1 MVVEPRLTFVS
12 HFEDLPDP
20 RQLWKVTY
28 PLIEILLLVLCGV
41 ICGADGWVE
50 VATFG
55 KARLEYLRQFLPFE
69 KGTPSHDTLGDLFS
83 RLDPAEFQRCFT
95 AWVESLQTGLKG
107 VVAIDG
113 KTLRHSFDEGHDA
126 IHVVSAWSSRQ
137 ELILGQEKV
146 ADKSNEIKAVPK
158 LLDLLALTG
167 ALVTLDAMGCQKDIA
182 KKIRDKEADYILAL
196 KENQPNLFKDVT
208 QFLDKQIQAGQVSAS
223 QSRDA
228 GHGRIELRECFVSND
243 VEWLQS
249 LHPAWKDLNSIGMIR
264 AHRTIKKTGKTSSE
278 ERYYI
283 SSLKEPKPE
292 EFEAAVR
299 LHWGVENK
307 VHWVMDVIF
316 GSDDCRIRQDY
327 APQNFATIQQMA
339 INLVRKVKKGKLSI
353 RCKRLTAALMPEFLT
368 EVLQGA

>member
-1 MVVEPRLTFVS
+1 MEARLSFVS

-50 VATFG
+50 IETFG
-55 KARLEYLRQFLPFE
+55 KARLDYLRQFLPFE
-69 KGTPSHDTLGDLFS
+69 NGTPSHDVLGELFS
-83 RLDPAEFQRCFT
+83 RLDPVEFRRCFI
-95 AWVESLQTGLKG
+95 AWVESLQTGLRG

-113 KTLRHSFDEGHDA
+113 KTLRHSFKEGHDA
-126 IHVVSAWSSRQ
+126 IHLVSAWSSEQ
-137 ELILGQEKV
+137 GLILGQEKV
-146 ADKSNEIKAVPK
+146 ADKSNEIKAVPR
-158 LLDLLALTG
+158 LLDLLALSG

-196 KENQPNLFKDVT
+196 KENQPTLFNDVSL
-208 QFLDKQIQAGQVSAS
+208 FLDPQVKAGQLFTSK
-223 QSRDA
+223 SRDA
-228 GHGRIELRECFVSND
+228 GHGRVELRECFVSTD
-243 VEWLQS
+243 VDWLKS
-249 LHPAWKDLNSIGMIR
+249 LHPGWKDLNSIGMIR
-264 AHRTIKKTGKTSSE
+264 SHRRIKKTGKTSLE
-278 ERYYI
+278 KRYYI
-283 SSLKEPKPE
+283 SSMKEPKPE

-299 LHWGVENK
+299 MHWGIENK

-327 APQNFATIQQMA
+327 APENFATIQQMA
-339 INLVRKVKKGKLSI
+339 INLVRKLKKGKLSI
-353 RCKRLTAALMPEFLT
+353 RCKRLSAALKPEFLT

>member
-1 MVVEPRLTFVS
+1 MVVEARLSFVS

-28 PLIEILLLVLCGV
+28 PLIEVLLLVLCGV

-50 VATFG
+50 IATFG
-55 KARLEYLRQFLPFE
+55 DARLEYLRQFLPFE
-69 KGTPSHDTLGDLFS
+69 KGTPSHDTLGELFS
-83 RLDPAEFQRCFT
+83 KLDPAEFQRCFT

-113 KTLRHSFDEGHDA
+113 KTLRHSFDEGHEA
-126 IHVVSAWSSRQ
+126 IHVVSAWSSEQ

-146 ADKSNEIKAVPK
+146 ANKSNEIKAIPK
-158 LLDLLALTG
+158 LLDLLALSG
-167 ALVTLDAMGCQKDIA
+167 ALVTLDAMGCQKEIA
-182 KKIRDKEADYILAL
+182 VKIRAKGADYILAL
-196 KENQPNLFKDVT
+196 KENQPNLFNDVT
-208 QFLDKQIQAGQVSAS
+208 LFLKQQVPAGQVLAS

-228 GHGRIELRECFVSND
+228 GHGRVDLRECFVSTD

-264 AHRTIKKTGKTSSE
+264 SQRTNKKTGETSLE
-278 ERYYI
+278 QRYYI
-283 SSLKEPKPE
+283 SSLQNPKPE

-299 LHWGVENK
+299 LHWGIENK
-307 VHWVMDVIF
+307 VHWVMDVVF
-316 GSDDCRIRQDY
+316 GRDACRIRQDY

-339 INLVRKVKKGKLSI
+339 INLVRKLKKGKLSI
-353 RCKRLTAALMPEFLT
+353 RCKRLTAALKPEFLT